1 MSKRALGLELSAS
14 LNLGC
19 KLRDKKE
26 AFSSR
31 INYHKCSHSH
41 GQNHITCNKLAIPGN
56 YFNVPIALDLKKKKK
71 KFDISKI
78 PSYVPSIPHSI
89 LVRALVSC
97 VHALCPVAPSTPI
110 LVPML
115 LTCFFPSLFS
125 TLVFHCHFY
134 MLSFPVFLIVL

>member
-1 MSKRALGLELSAS
+1 MSNSYLDRYLIIKIIGDIELSKRALGLELSAS

-71 KFDISKI
+71 K
-78 PSYVPSIPHSI
+78 V
-89 LVRALVSC
+89 
-97 VHALCPVAPSTPI
+97 
-110 LVPML
+110 
-115 LTCFFPSLFS
+115 
-125 TLVFHCHFY
+125 
-134 MLSFPVFLIVL
+134 